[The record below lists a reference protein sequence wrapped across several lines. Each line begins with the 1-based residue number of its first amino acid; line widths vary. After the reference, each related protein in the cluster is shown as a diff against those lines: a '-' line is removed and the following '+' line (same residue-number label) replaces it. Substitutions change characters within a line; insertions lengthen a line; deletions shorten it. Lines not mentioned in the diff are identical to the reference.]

1 MEQVILGSNQ
11 ATVSGGVET
20 ASFYNP
26 FQSFAEKK
34 FSQANAVESA
44 STEPTVPVGELGSKQ
59 LNPVAEVN
67 QSETGNPLD
76 KAINANGEMSDNS
89 TQAPLT
95 GNDQASFLVK
105 EPADN
110 QETPES
116 AVDNNSLTTPDNQTD
131 ELSAA
136 IPPRA
141 ESIAPGE
148 AAAAVSETALP
159 TDNVGENGHTP
170 VALAS
175 PDTALENSNNVLEPV
190 VEHDL
195 VVPFPSDEQMGAA
208 LDLTPG
214 SVDIQGAVFSQGVE
228 QQATEKQQDQE
239 IGGKQD
245 VVGLLS
251 HLTKGQDEQSAEK
264 TSPQICEIDQKTG
277 AWLGEGCQDEPISDE
292 QSPPSV
298 ADLPTVGPNQ
308 ERSKQFLT
316 QQTVAVDAEQ
326 NPGESQQEMS
336 TYTPTSGQIEI
347 VDTNGDEASAYQ
359 SSSVE
364 DNTISEREVDSVTA
378 STQVDSHN
386 GHESAVDE
394 QPLSPPPS
402 EQLAKENDLLSAD
415 KSQPSSE
422 GVSTEIKAL
431 VDDDKQEA
439 FERQL
444 MNLTDGEQS
453 TQQALERI
461 KQYYTEQL
469 QQENQEGRLLQLL
482 FALEQ
487 VDKNLLNLKKQY
499 QQIETLQ
506 RVWE

>member
-1 MEQVILGSNQ
+1 MLFRS
-11 ATVSGGVET
+11 
-20 ASFYNP
+20 
-26 FQSFAEKK
+26 
-34 FSQANAVESA
+34 
-44 STEPTVPVGELGSKQ
+44 
-59 LNPVAEVN
+59 
-67 QSETGNPLD
+67 
-76 KAINANGEMSDNS
+76 
-89 TQAPLT
+89 
-95 GNDQASFLVK
+95 
-105 EPADN
+105 
-110 QETPES
+110 
-116 AVDNNSLTTPDNQTD
+116 
-131 ELSAA
+131 
-136 IPPRA
+136 
-141 ESIAPGE
+141 
-148 AAAAVSETALP
+148 
-159 TDNVGENGHTP
+159 
-170 VALAS
+170 
-175 PDTALENSNNVLEPV
+175 
-190 VEHDL
+190 
-195 VVPFPSDEQMGAA
+195 
-208 LDLTPG
+208 
-214 SVDIQGAVFSQGVE
+214 
-228 QQATEKQQDQE
+228 
-239 IGGKQD
+239 
-245 VVGLLS
+245 
-251 HLTKGQDEQSAEK
+251 
-264 TSPQICEIDQKTG
+264 
-277 AWLGEGCQDEPISDE
+277 
-292 QSPPSV
+292 
-298 ADLPTVGPNQ
+298 
-308 ERSKQFLT
+308 RSKQFLT

-402 EQLAKENDLLSAD
+402 ERLAKENDLLSAD